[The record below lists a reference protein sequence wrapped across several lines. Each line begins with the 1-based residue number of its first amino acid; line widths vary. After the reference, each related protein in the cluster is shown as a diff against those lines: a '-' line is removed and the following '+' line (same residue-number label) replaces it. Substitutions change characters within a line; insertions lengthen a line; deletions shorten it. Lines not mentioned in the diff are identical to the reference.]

1 MTLSLSLSLPL
12 TLYLL
17 LLQVADPVERLHVG
31 FDKFKIDVYE

>member
-1 MTLSLSLSLPL
+1 
-12 TLYLL
+12 L